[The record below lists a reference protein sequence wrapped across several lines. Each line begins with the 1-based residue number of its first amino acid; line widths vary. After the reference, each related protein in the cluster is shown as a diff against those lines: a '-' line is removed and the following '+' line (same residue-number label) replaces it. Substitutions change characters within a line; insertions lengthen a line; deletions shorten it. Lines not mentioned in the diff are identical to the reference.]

1 MSKELL
7 SALAI
12 LLILFGSPGVLA
24 QSPAKAPA
32 AQPPAKPPA
41 PSPPAPT
48 PPAPSPPAHAPA
60 TPKVAPA
67 PKAMGPPNITAI
79 LEKAGHFSTLIRL
92 LKSSQQEARITEE
105 LNKTS
110 QGLTILAPSDKAF
123 GNLKLGTLN
132 SFNDNQKVQLAE
144 FHILPNY
151 LTLAQFQTVSNPVLT
166 EAGDTSKNQFPLNVI
181 TSADQANISLSS
193 GIVNTTISDTVY
205 TDGKLAV
212 YEVDNVLLPMRFFV
226 TPSPAPAPSV
236 PMDKSPPSSS
246 GGSITNAPVKSGA
259 TGMTYRALDATFA
272 AVFIVALFP
281 FCL

>member
-1 MSKELL
+1 MSKQLL
-7 SALAI
+7 PALA
-12 LLILFGSPGVLA
+12 LALIIFHSPKVHA

-32 AQPPAKPPA
+32 AQPPAQPLVS
-41 PSPPAPT
+41 SPPAQ
-48 PPAPSPPAHAPA
+48 APA

-79 LEKAGHFSTLIRL
+79 LEKAGHFSTFIRL
-92 LKSSQQEARITEE
+92 LKSSQQEARITEDI
-105 LNKTS
+105 NKTS

-193 GIVNTTISDTVY
+193 GIVNTTISDRVY

-212 YEVDNVLLPMRFFV
+212 YEVDNVLLPMRFYV
-226 TPSPAPAPSV
+226 TPSPTPAPSSV
-236 PMDKSPPSSS
+236 PTVKAPPLS
-246 GGSITNAPVKSGA
+246 GGSVTTAPVESAA
-259 TGMTYRALDATFA
+259 TGVTCFALDAAFLVVSVA
-272 AVFIVALFP
+272 AIFMCGFEPGAR
-281 FCL
+281 C